1 MNFPAAVGVFMY
13 DGGVRPDRD
22 ATTVSPCHW
31 RNPVHGPSRRHQHP
45 ASFVWEGQPM
55 SLDAGPTRRS
65 LLGVSAAACSA
76 CVLAA
81 CAPSTGGSGQSSAG
95 GSSPSAGSPAPVASG
110 GTPVQV
116 LKLADIAVGDSASGE
131 ANGQKVLVYRPAEKT
146 VEAYSAICT
155 HQGCTVAPA
164 GAEFHCPCHGSVYSA
179 QDGTVLD
186 GPAPKPLPRFAT
198 AIEGDWITVTV

>member
-1 MNFPAAVGVFMY
+1 
-13 DGGVRPDRD
+13 
-22 ATTVSPCHW
+22 
-31 RNPVHGPSRRHQHP
+31 
-45 ASFVWEGQPM
+45 M
-55 SLDAGPTRRS
+55 SLDVSPTRRS

-81 CAPSTGGSGQSSAG
+81 CAPSTGGSGQSATGDSGQSG
-95 GSSPSAGSPAPVASG
+95 GPPVPEASG

-116 LKLADIAVGDSASGE
+116 LKLAEVAVGDSASGE
-131 ANGQKVLVYRPAEKT
+131 ANGQKVLVYRPAEET
-146 VEAYSAICT
+146 VEAFSAICT

-186 GPAPKPLPRFAT
+186 GPAPKPLQRFAA
-198 AIEGDWITVTV
+198 AIDGDWITVSV